1 MEYGILHWLNYNL
14 TQSAPALDALNTFHQ
29 RDHHLTQWTTSSQ
42 ILELIKTLKILTTD
56 LKKPKKSQKQ
66 NGSGRHNLQLLNH
79 TQFQISELM
88 RKSLELKMVL
98 NGLKVISISNGN
110 QPKMP
115 TDSGTSQRPLLLLHT
130 LTMEKVVSLTI
141 MLVPFIEPTE

>member
-1 MEYGILHWLNYNL
+1 MNHWLNYNP
-14 TQSAPALDALNTFHQ
+14 TQSAPALDALNTNNQ
-29 RDHHLTQWTTSSQ
+29 RDHHLTQWTTSFQ
-42 ILELIKTLKILTTD
+42 ILELIKTLKTLTTD
-56 LKKPKKSQKQ
+56 LMKPKKLQKQ
-66 NGSGRHNLQLLNH
+66 NGSGRHNLQLLSH

-88 RKSLELKMVL
+88 RKSLELKKVL
-98 NGLKVISISNGN
+98 NGLKVISITNGN

-130 LTMEKVVSLTI
+130 LTMEKVVSPTI